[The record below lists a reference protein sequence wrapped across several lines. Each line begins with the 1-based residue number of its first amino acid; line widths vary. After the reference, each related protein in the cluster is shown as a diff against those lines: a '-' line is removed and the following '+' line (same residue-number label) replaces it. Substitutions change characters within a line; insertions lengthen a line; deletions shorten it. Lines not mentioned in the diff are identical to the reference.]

1 MVKGNESLVVCSY
14 TWLRDTPQPAEI
26 SRVKDIGQLLAKH
39 GTSMYSELL
48 DPEFNDYDNQI
59 SVVQNSTQIMTE
71 HGIWL
76 AIVANR
82 RKHSLLVAQAAVAVS
97 LGMKVVLGCQDE
109 FTDSISDLERHAVQN
124 GQIFYWGNDEE
135 LRESIED
142 VLLPMCDNVKND
154 FDTIWINQRKVG

>member
-1 MVKGNESLVVCSY
+1 
-14 TWLRDTPQPAEI
+14 
-26 SRVKDIGQLLAKH
+26 
-39 GTSMYSELL
+39 
-48 DPEFNDYDNQI
+48 
-59 SVVQNSTQIMTE
+59 MTE

>member
-26 SRVKDIGQLLAKH
+26 SRVRDIGRLLTSH
-39 GTSMYSELL
+39 GTDMYSELL
-48 DPEFNDYDNQI
+48 DPHFNDYGDQI
-59 SVVQNSTQIMTE
+59 AIIQNSTQAMLE

-76 AIVANR
+76 AIVANN
-82 RKHSLLVAQAAVAVS
+82 RKHSLLVAQTAAAVS
-97 LGMKVVLGCQDE
+97 RGMHIVLGCQDE
-109 FTDSISDLERHAVQN
+109 FTDSVPELERYAVEN
-124 GQIFYWGNDEE
+124 GRVFYWGNDEE

-142 VLLPMCDNVKND
+142 VLLPMCDNIKND